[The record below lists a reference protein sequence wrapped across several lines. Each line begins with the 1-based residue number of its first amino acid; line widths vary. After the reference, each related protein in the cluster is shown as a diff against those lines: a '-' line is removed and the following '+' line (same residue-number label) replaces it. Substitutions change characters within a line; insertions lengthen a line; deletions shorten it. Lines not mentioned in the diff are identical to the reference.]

1 MKRGIPNYSSQE
13 KISASN
19 NYEQIEKNKQ
29 TKKNKTKQNKQ
40 EAHEEIICLMRSN
53 FCK

>member
-29 TKKNKTKQNKQ
+29 TKKTKQNKTNKRHTRKSS
-40 EAHEEIICLMRSN
+40 A
-53 FCK
+53 